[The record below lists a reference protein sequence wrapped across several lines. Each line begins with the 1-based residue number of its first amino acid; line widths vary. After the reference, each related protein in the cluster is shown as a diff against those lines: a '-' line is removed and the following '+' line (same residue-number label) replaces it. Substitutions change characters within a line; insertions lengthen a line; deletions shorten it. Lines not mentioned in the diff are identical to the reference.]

1 LSFFFLE
8 INKLVSVKTVNLY
21 LKNGHMT
28 SILWRKYYSHT
39 ETENIVKSVLFNYGQ
54 GKPIVAIQVGL
65 MGPCVRFNI
74 LFAKKCG
81 GIKSNH

>member
-1 LSFFFLE
+1 
-8 INKLVSVKTVNLY
+8 
-21 LKNGHMT
+21 MT

-65 MGPCVRFNI
+65 MGPWLRFNI

-81 GIKSNH
+81 GIKVTTNMAAHVLLVNVRHR

>member
-1 LSFFFLE
+1 
-8 INKLVSVKTVNLY
+8 
-21 LKNGHMT
+21 MT
-28 SILWRKYYSHT
+28 SILWRKYYSHA

-65 MGPCVRFNI
+65 IGPCVRFNI

-81 GIKSNH
+81 GIKVTTNMAARVLLVNVRHH